1 LSLVEPTRVGYVVKR
16 YPRFAETFV
25 VSEILAHEAAGMELE
40 IFSLYPP
47 NDTHFQDRLARVRA
61 PVTYLACEG
70 LRGVEFWA
78 AIQQAAGLVPGVCA
92 ELDSLRG
99 EEARDVYQGLLVARE
114 VRARNIGHLHAHFAS
129 VATAVTRIA
138 ARLARVPYSF
148 TAHAKDIFHAS
159 VNPDAFRRKLV
170 DAAAVVTVSDY
181 NVTYLRDSYG
191 AAASHVRRIY
201 NGLDFTHLEA
211 SSPRERPRRIVAV
224 GRLVEKKGFAHLVDA
239 CRILANRGRQF
250 ECLIIGTGSQE
261 MALRGQIERLQLASC
276 VRLLGPRPG
285 GEVLQY
291 MRSAAVCAVPCV
303 VGSDGDRDGLPTVLL
318 ESMAVG
324 TPCVASDVTAIP
336 EAIHD
341 GVTGFV
347 VPQKD
352 PVALAAA
359 CERLLEDS
367 NLRVDIATQA
377 RKLVETEFDVRRNSG
392 ELRGLFLATLGR
404 HHEAVQGVA

>member
-1 LSLVEPTRVGYVVKR
+1 
-16 YPRFAETFV
+16 
-25 VSEILAHEAAGMELE
+25 
-40 IFSLYPP
+40 
-47 NDTHFQDRLARVRA
+47 
-61 PVTYLACEG
+61 
-70 LRGVEFWA
+70 
-78 AIQQAAGLVPGVCA
+78 
-92 ELDSLRG
+92 
-99 EEARDVYQGLLVARE
+99 
-114 VRARNIGHLHAHFAS
+114 
-129 VATAVTRIA
+129 
-138 ARLARVPYSF
+138 
-148 TAHAKDIFHAS
+148 
-159 VNPDAFRRKLV
+159 
-170 DAAAVVTVSDY
+170 
-181 NVTYLRDSYG
+181 
-191 AAASHVRRIY
+191 
-201 NGLDFTHLEA
+201 
-211 SSPRERPRRIVAV
+211 
-224 GRLVEKKGFAHLVDA
+224 
-239 CRILANRGRQF
+239 
-250 ECLIIGTGSQE
+250 
-261 MALRGQIERLQLASC
+261 
-276 VRLLGPRPG
+276 
-285 GEVLQY
+285 